1 MSKYFIFLQ
10 REIRFVNFKKFL
22 QVLNRRHIRVKV
34 MQSIYALHQ
43 KNSDD
48 IEKEEKF
55 LLHSID
61 SIQDLYLI
69 MMSSLIEIRKKEVV
83 FLEAS
88 SKKHLASPE
97 EKNPNRKFVNN
108 AVLQLLEGSSSLS
121 IALEKRKINNWSMN
135 DDYILILLN
144 EIKQSSLYRNYMS
157 SKKRS
162 FEEDKEFVVDMFTEL
177 IAPNEKLYEYLEDNK
192 LTWVDDIPLVNTQ
205 IQKQLKQISE
215 ADEFRV
221 AKLYKD
227 QEDQE
232 FVSLLFRKTVLNE
245 VELAKEYIDKT
256 PNWDA
261 DRIAEIDTIIL
272 KMAICEFL
280 KFPSIPIKVTINE
293 YLELAKEY
301 STPKSSIFINGIL
314 DNLVKEFQ
322 NENKIQKT
330 GRGLIQN

>member
-1 MSKYFIFLQ
+1 M
-10 REIRFVNFKKFL
+10 
-22 QVLNRRHIRVKV
+22 LNRRHIRVKV

-61 SIQDLYLI
+61 SIQDLYLT
-69 MMSSLIEIRKKEVV
+69 MLSSLVEIKKKEVI

-88 SKKHLASPE
+88 SKKHLATPD
-97 EKNPNRKFVNN
+97 EKKPNRKFVDN
-108 AVLQLLEGSSSLS
+108 AILRVLEESSSLS
-121 IALEKRKINNWSMN
+121 IALEKRKINNWEMN

-144 EIKQSSLYRNYMS
+144 EIKQSQLYQDYMS
-157 SKKRS
+157 TKKSS
-162 FEEDKEFVVDMFTEL
+162 FEEDKEFLADMFTEL

-192 LTWVDDIPLVNTQ
+192 LTWVDDIPVVNTQ
-205 IQKQLKQISE
+205 ILKQLNQIS
-215 ADEFRV
+215 DTSEFKIN
-221 AKLYKD
+221 KLYKD
-227 QEDQE
+227 EEDKE

-280 KFPSIPIKVTINE
+280 KFPSIPVKVTINE

-301 STPKSSIFINGIL
+301 STPKSSNFINGIL